1 MTEDSKGRKMPS
13 RPGGRAEI
21 GYWVLTGLL
30 ALALTGSGVA
40 DLMGVEDIA
49 KSLEHL
55 GYPLH
60 LMTLLG
66 LAKLAAVAAIVAPGF
81 PRLKEWAY
89 AGVVIDFGGAVWSHA
104 LAGDPISQWAMLFVF
119 LAITFGSYFL
129 RPANRKLPNL
139 S

>member
-1 MTEDSKGRKMPS
+1 MTQDSKGRK
-13 RPGGRAEI
+13 I
-21 GYWVLTGLL
+21 GYWAVTALL
-30 ALALTGSGVA
+30 SFFVIGSGVA

-66 LAKLAAVAAIVAPGF
+66 IAKLAAAVAILAPGF

-89 AGVVIDFGGAVWSHA
+89 AGLVIDFGGGMWSHVQS
-104 LAGDPISQWAMLFVF
+104 GDPIANWGILFVL
-119 LAITFGSYFL
+119 LALTFGSWFL
-129 RPANRKLPNL
+129 RPSNRRLPDRAK
-139 S
+139 SA